1 MIFSDF
7 GSKICS
13 GEYPSVLGLFDF
25 ATAPQLLFYAYVPI
39 AIVSALIGIYIYA
52 QDRKSLRNRFLLYF
66 LLCFIFYIVNELIQ
80 WLASYHGVLMF
91 AWQLTSIFEISL
103 YLSSAYFAYVFVSGK
118 DLPFPGKLALSTI
131 AFVVIALIPTRLNIV
146 SYDVTECEG
155 INGPLWMFIQII
167 EPIIILSITVICLR
181 STWREPD
188 KKRRSENLTFTFG
201 FVFFLLT
208 FYASVL
214 YGNLIREYIYNL
226 WGAIGLSVFFLFLG
240 YIMVKFKTFN
250 TKVVATEALVWGLV
264 TLIGSQFFFIK
275 MPINFILNGVTF
287 IAAIIFGYFLIQSV
301 KHEIKAKE
309 DLKITNERLEDTTS
323 LITHQIRGVFTRT
336 KAGLSTIVDGVFG
349 PVSTQQQNIM
359 NQMLQSQENGLTE
372 VETFLQAQKV
382 ESGSIQYDRKPFD
395 VKIVVEE
402 ISAQE
407 KPRAEAK
414 GLQFEVTIDAG
425 EYLISGDAVYLTQVI
440 ANLIDNAI
448 RYTGQGSIKVHLSR
462 NDDKILYSVKDTG
475 AGIKDEDKAKMFTK
489 YGHGANSRSI
499 NPSSS
504 GLGLYIVKGIVDG
517 HGGKIWYESEVNK
530 GTTFFVEL
538 PVK

>member
-1 MIFSDF
+1 
-7 GSKICS
+7 
-13 GEYPSVLGLFDF
+13 
-25 ATAPQLLFYAYVPI
+25 
-39 AIVSALIGIYIYA
+39 
-52 QDRKSLRNRFLLYF
+52 
-66 LLCFIFYIVNELIQ
+66 
-80 WLASYHGVLMF
+80 
-91 AWQLTSIFEISL
+91 
-103 YLSSAYFAYVFVSGK
+103 
-118 DLPFPGKLALSTI
+118 
-131 AFVVIALIPTRLNIV
+131 
-146 SYDVTECEG
+146 
-155 INGPLWMFIQII
+155 
-167 EPIIILSITVICLR
+167 
-181 STWREPD
+181 
-188 KKRRSENLTFTFG
+188 
-201 FVFFLLT
+201 
-208 FYASVL
+208 
-214 YGNLIREYIYNL
+214 
-226 WGAIGLSVFFLFLG
+226 
-240 YIMVKFKTFN
+240 MVKFKTFN